1 MIKNILKKKHKLNN
15 YRFSFS
21 HIKDYLKIYKLKS
34 MNKLEFGKN
43 RDPNGKEHKI
53 SNPRKC
59 SNFNKYKM
67 IKYSSLFKK
76 TILAMPQKDRA
87 LEVQELL
94 QLKIHLL

>member
-15 YRFSFS
+15 YRSSYS

-43 RDPNGKEHKI
+43 RDPNGKNHKI

-59 SNFNKYKM
+59 SNFYKM
-67 IKYSSLFKK
+67 IKYSNLFKK
-76 TILAMPQKDRA
+76 IIPAMLQKDRV